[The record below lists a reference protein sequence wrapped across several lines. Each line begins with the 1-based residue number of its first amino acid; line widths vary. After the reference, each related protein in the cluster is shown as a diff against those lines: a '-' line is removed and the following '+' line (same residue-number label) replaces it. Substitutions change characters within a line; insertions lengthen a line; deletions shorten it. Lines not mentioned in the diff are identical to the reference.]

1 MTARRRLGV
10 ALRWVL
16 IALVVAFVVITVL
29 RTLDQAGE
37 VEWQLDPLWLAVAVA
52 ALALLQLIHSQ
63 LWVVLIHRLGSEL
76 DPQRGR
82 AIWNLTL
89 LGRYVPTSALMAI
102 GRVALSSR
110 EGVPKRVSAASI
122 VYEIV
127 LQVAAALAV
136 GSVAILALPAL
147 EDRPERWLVLAVP
160 LLAVAGLH
168 PRVFGPVT
176 AWGLRVAR
184 QEPLD
189 RLLPFG
195 AVLGVFAGYAVSFV
209 LGGVAVL
216 AMAEMVASVSA
227 DAIAVALASYAAGF
241 GAGLLAFVV
250 PGGVGAREGVI
261 AYVLEPVAPLA
272 VGLAAGVGVRLV
284 QIAVELTFAA
294 VTTRGDLRTAL
305 RDLSTPRAAPAR
317 PGSSSRGS

>member
-1 MTARRRLGV
+1 MSGRLGA
-10 ALRWVL
+10 ALRWALV
-16 IALVVAFVVITVL
+16 ALVVAFVAITVVQ
-29 RTLDQAGE
+29 TLDQADE
-37 VEWQLDPLWLAVAVA
+37 VAWQLDPLWLAVAAV
-52 ALALLQLIHSQ
+52 ALAVLQLIHAH
-63 LWVVLIHRLGSEL
+63 LWVVLVHRLRGVLE
-76 DPQRGR
+76 PRRGR

-102 GRVALSSR
+102 GRVALSAR
-110 EGVPKRVSAASI
+110 EGIPRRVAAASV
-122 VYEIV
+122 VYEVV

-147 EDRPERWLVLAVP
+147 EDRPGRWLVLAVP
-160 LLAVAGLH
+160 LLALGALH

-176 AWGLRVAR
+176 TRALRAAR
-184 QEPLD
+184 REPLE
-189 RLLPFG
+189 RLLGFG
-195 AVLGVFAGYAVSFV
+195 AVAALFAGYAVSFL

-216 AMAEMVASVSA
+216 AIAEMVASVGA
-227 DAIAVALASYAAGF
+227 DGVPVALAAYAAGF
-241 GAGLLAFVV
+241 GASLVAFVI
-250 PGGVGAREGVI
+250 PGGVGAREAVI

-284 QIAVELTFAA
+284 QIAVELGFAA
-294 VTTRGDLRTAL
+294 VTTGPGLRGAL

>member
-1 MTARRRLGV
+1 MSGRLGAAV
-10 ALRWVL
+10 RWAL
-16 IALVVAFVVITVL
+16 IALVVAFVVLTLV
-29 RTLDQAGE
+29 RTLEQADD
-37 VEWQLDPLWLAVAVA
+37 VAWRFDPFWLAIAVA
-52 ALALLQLIHSQ
+52 ALAGLQLIHAQ
-63 LWVVLIHRLGSEL
+63 LWVVLVHRLGGRL
-76 DPQRGR
+76 DARRGR

-102 GRVALSSR
+102 GRVALSGR
-110 EGVPKRVSAASI
+110 EGIPRRLGAASI
-122 VYEIV
+122 VYELV

-160 LLAVAGLH
+160 LLALAALH

-176 AWGLRVAR
+176 ERALRAAR
-184 QEPLD
+184 REPLD
-189 RLLPFG
+189 RLLGFG
-195 AVLGVFAGYAVSFV
+195 TVVALFAGYAVSFL

-216 AMAEMVASVSA
+216 AIAEMVAAVGA
-227 DAIAVALASYAAGF
+227 DGVPVALAAYAAGF

-250 PGGVGAREGVI
+250 PGGIGAREGVI
-261 AYVLEPVAPLA
+261 AYVLEPVVPLA

-284 QIAVELTFAA
+284 QIVVELAFAA
-294 VTTRGDLRTAL
+294 VTTGGGMRAGLREL
-305 RDLSTPRAAPAR
+305 LSTPRDAAAP